1 MSDYMLSVLPRT
13 GSGEA
18 EGKRHDYGSEMTAYF
33 ETLFPGRKRT
43 IYKDRTLLPVAVDVA
58 VLHPTADEPFYLL
71 YTIGM
76 SSLSMADYL
85 GGKEGDTALAELYMM
100 LSEDWC
106 LPASAA
112 LFSTEKK
119 PWPVRLLTDLSQFS
133 HLNKMWLS
141 YGFMLPAEESR
152 ETFSDAG
159 EFSGAVIIQFDGEL
173 GEIKTAD
180 GNIIQLYMPMPL
192 YAEEKELY
200 GTVGPDEL
208 TERILRCNGGSFLV
222 NPERPNAAAA
232 PQTEGRRETVDE
244 NT

>member
-119 PWPVRLLTDLSQFS
+119 PWP
-133 HLNKMWLS
+133 
-141 YGFMLPAEESR
+141 GFP
-152 ETFSDAG
+152 T
-159 EFSGAVIIQFDGEL
+159 
-173 GEIKTAD
+173 
-180 GNIIQLYMPMPL
+180 
-192 YAEEKELY
+192 
-200 GTVGPDEL
+200 
-208 TERILRCNGGSFLV
+208 
-222 NPERPNAAAA
+222 
-232 PQTEGRRETVDE
+232 
-244 NT
+244 